1 MKFQA
6 ISILTPAVENIINGS
21 KSIEIRS
28 WYPETMPLK
37 NVILVQNDKYLKNQS
52 DIDHGMAMAIVDFV
66 SVRNWSY
73 EDYLKQNQETTL
85 NKPWSPG
92 YYVWEIKNVRILKKS
107 VPCVARKGI
116 YTIDLNMDYV

>member
-28 WYPETMPLK
+28 WYPETIPLK

-52 DIDHGMAMAIVDFV
+52 DIDHGWLWLLSILFQ
-66 SVRNWSY
+66 
-73 EDYLKQNQETTL
+73 L
-85 NKPWSPG
+85 
-92 YYVWEIKNVRILKKS
+92 EIGHMRI
-107 VPCVARKGI
+107 
-116 YTIDLNMDYV
+116 T